1 MMEIK
6 MKTKVCSKCGKEKH
20 LSKFNKDITK
30 KSGLSSRCKACSVI
44 LSQSYRKRHI
54 EKIKQYENTRYTNNK
69 LLVPWYKHWKAG
81 RQRCNDKNASN
92 YKYYGNKGIQFLLTK
107 LEVEILW
114 LRDKAFLM
122 QEPQLSRKEHNK
134 NYIFDNCLFV
144 EKKVNVGERNKR
156 VAKKKKGNKN

>member
-1 MMEIK
+1 MNY
-6 MKTKVCSKCGKEKH
+6 KERYIRK
-20 LSKFNKDITK
+20 NK
-30 KSGLSSRCKACSVI
+30 R
-44 LSQSYRKRHI
+44 
-54 EKIKQYENTRYTNNK
+54 E
-69 LLVPWYKHWKAG
+69 PWYKHWKSG
-81 RQRCNDKNASN
+81 RQRCNDKKASN